1 MTPEKVAAPC
11 RPLLMPVLCWLQTE
25 EKKVRKKLEGGK
37 YTMLETRKD
46 GTKFTNKAL
55 REVADRLQ
63 GLSKQYE
70 SRQHQLVDEVSHPP
84 WDSPFTNQGT
94 HRPQA
99 CSSF

>member
-1 MTPEKVAAPC
+1 M
-11 RPLLMPVLCWLQTE
+11 
-25 EKKVRKKLEGGK
+25 RKKLEGGR

-70 SRQHQLVDEVSHPP
+70 SRQHQLVDEVSHPALGQP
-84 WDSPFTNQGT
+84 CVQPRHPQPASMFFLFYPSSPLQLPCKC
-94 HRPQA
+94 RLQW
-99 CSSF
+99 